1 VTRPR
6 TRTRSE
12 RGQALVEFGFAIMI
26 FLTIFIA
33 MLDLARGVFMYNGV
47 SQAARE
53 IARETSVHSG
63 AGLLGAS
70 PEAQTALAV
79 QQSLVPGLGTPT
91 YECVD
96 IAGAVQFDTCLP
108 GDWVRVTATT
118 QFYPVLPFLTAMGP
132 FHFSSVS
139 SAEIQ

>member
-1 VTRPR
+1 MTARR
-6 TRTRSE
+6 TRGSSE
-12 RGQALVEFGFAIMI
+12 RGQALVEFSFAIMI
-26 FLTIFIA
+26 FLTILIA
-33 MLDLARGVFMYNGV
+33 MLDLGRGVFMYNGV

-70 PEAQTALAV
+70 PEAQSALSV
-79 QQSLVPGLGTPT
+79 QRALVPGLDTPT
-91 YECVD
+91 FECVD

-118 QFYPVLPFLTAMGP
+118 EFFPVLPFLTAFGP
-132 FHFSSVS
+132 FVFTSVS